1 MGEDEVWELDG
12 QTSFLGSPFWMMRNI
27 RSHSQLLKNFI
38 ARDLKMRYHNSIIGY
53 GWSVLEPL
61 SLTITFYILFSILSD
76 SQDPYRPLT
85 ILLGIL
91 SWSLFAKTLA
101 TCTTALQRNRALIQR
116 VYFPRELFLFSKAGF
131 NIFQLLLSLLVVI
144 PLLIKYNMY
153 PSSTLLLLPVAIAL
167 ITMLALGLAFF
178 SSIFQTKARDVEHM
192 VAIGLRVSFYLSP
205 VFYPL
210 DMITSGRVPARFI
223 DTYLLVNPMATY
235 ITMIRSSFT
244 GDPLGIPPQNITI
257 TVITTLVIFWLGS
270 IYFMRN
276 ERKAVKFL

>member
-1 MGEDEVWELDG
+1 MGEEEIWELDG

-101 TCTTALQRNRALIQR
+101 TCTTALQRNSSLIQR

-167 ITMLALGLAFF
+167 ITMFALGMAFF
-178 SSIFQTKARDVEHM
+178 LSILQTKARDVEHM
-192 VAIGLRVSFYLSP
+192 VAIGLRISFYLSP

-210 DMITSGRVPARFI
+210 DMITSGRVPPKFI

-244 GDPLGIPPQNITI
+244 GDPLGIPLQNITI

>member
-1 MGEDEVWELDG
+1 MGGEEVLELKA
-12 QTSFLGSPFWMMRNI
+12 QTSFFGSPFTMMRNI
-27 RSHSQLLKNFI
+27 RSHGQLLKNFI
-38 ARDLKMRYHNSIIGY
+38 ARDLKIRYHNSIIGY

-61 SLTITFYILFSILSD
+61 ALTITFYILFSILSD
-76 SQDPYRPLT
+76 NEDPYRPLT

-101 TCTTALQRNRALIQR
+101 TCTTALQRNSSLIQR

-131 NIFQLLLSLLVVI
+131 QILQLLLSLLVVI
-144 PLLIKYNMY
+144 PLLIHYKMY
-153 PSSTLLLLPVAIAL
+153 PSSTILLLPVAVAL
-167 ITMLALGLAFF
+167 ITMLALGMAFF
-178 SSIFQTKARDVEHM
+178 SSILQTKARDVEHM
-192 VAIGLRVSFYLSP
+192 IAIGLRISFYLSP

-210 DMITSGRVPARFI
+210 EMITGGRVPARFI
-223 DTYLLVNPMATY
+223 DTYLLINPMATY

-244 GDPLGIPPQNITI
+244 GDPLGIPSQNITL
-257 TVITTLVIFWLGS
+257 TVITTLVIFWIGS